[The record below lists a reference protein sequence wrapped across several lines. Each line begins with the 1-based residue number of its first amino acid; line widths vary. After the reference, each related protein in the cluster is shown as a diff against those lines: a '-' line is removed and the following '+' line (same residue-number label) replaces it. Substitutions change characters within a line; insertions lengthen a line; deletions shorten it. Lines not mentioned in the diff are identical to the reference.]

1 MKRAIKSSNTQE
13 NHQQRELSN
22 TIKNLKLFKMKAPK
36 FNAFKTV
43 LNFSFIILLLT
54 SSCAQT
60 SKDTNTKSDHS
71 NQTESTVEKPKID
84 IQTAIMSDNLEIVK
98 QHIEAGTDINMK
110 DQMSGATPLISAAT
124 FGKTAIAK
132 ALIDANADLSIT
144 NNDGAT
150 ALHVAAFFCQVEIVQ
165 LLIDAKADKT
175 LKNNFGATP
184 RESVMGP
191 FAEIKPFYEM
201 LQQQLGPF
209 GLQFDLNEI
218 EKTRPVIAMMLQ

>member
-1 MKRAIKSSNTQE
+1 MKVSKINS
-13 NHQQRELSN
+13 
-22 TIKNLKLFKMKAPK
+22 
-36 FNAFKTV
+36 FKTV
-43 LNFSFIILLLT
+43 VTFSLSMLLLM
-54 SSCAQT
+54 SSCAQ
-60 SKDTNTKSDHS
+60 SNKIDKTNSENNSTAKSIIAA
-71 NQTESTVEKPKID
+71 PKTD
-84 IQTAIMSDNLEIVK
+84 IQTAIMSDNLEVVQ
-98 QHIEAGTDINMK
+98 QHIAAGTDINIK
-110 DQMSGATPLISAAT
+110 DQMSGSTPLIYAVT
-124 FGKTAIAK
+124 FGKIAIVK
-132 ALIDANADLSIT
+132 ALIEGKANLSIK

-184 RESVMGP
+184 RESVMSP

-209 GLQFDLNEI
+209 GLKFDLNDI

>member
-1 MKRAIKSSNTQE
+1 MKRASKSSYTQD
-13 NHQQRELSN
+13 NHQQRVRSN
-22 TIKNLKLFKMKAPK
+22 TVKSLKLNTMKAPEI
-36 FNAFKTV
+36 NAFKML
-43 LNFSFIILLLT
+43 LNCSLIILILAT
-54 SSCAQT
+54 SCAQT
-60 SKDTNTKSDHS
+60 SKDDRS
-71 NQTESTVEKPKID
+71 NNSNKTRSIVETPKVD
-84 IQTAIMSDNLEIVK
+84 IQTAIITDNLEIVK
-98 QHIEAGTDINMK
+98 QHIEAGTNINMK

-124 FGKTAIAK
+124 FGRTAIAK
-132 ALIDANADLSIT
+132 ALIDAKSDLSIK

-184 RESVMGP
+184 RESVMVP

-201 LQQQLGPF
+201 IQQQLAPF
-209 GLQFDLNEI
+209 GLQFDLKNI

>member
-1 MKRAIKSSNTQE
+1 MKVSKINS
-13 NHQQRELSN
+13 
-22 TIKNLKLFKMKAPK
+22 
-36 FNAFKTV
+36 FKTV
-43 LNFSFIILLLT
+43 VTFSLSMLLLM
-54 SSCAQT
+54 SSCAQ
-60 SKDTNTKSDHS
+60 S
-71 NQTESTVEKPKID
+71 NKID
-84 IQTAIMSDNLEIVK
+84 KTNSENNSTAKSIIAAPKTDIQIAIMSDNLEVVE
-98 QHIEAGTDINMK
+98 QHIAAGTDINIK
-110 DQMSGATPLISAAT
+110 DQMSGSTPLISAVT
-124 FGKTAIAK
+124 FGKIAIVK
-132 ALIDANADLSIT
+132 ALIEGKANLSIR

-184 RESVMGP
+184 RESVMSP

-209 GLQFDLNEI
+209 GLKFDLNDI